1 LAQLGSQSSGTS
13 QGTTTQ
19 SVPLSQQIAGGAIG
33 GLGLLGALGG
43 LPTPG
48 MFGAGGLLDG
58 IANTLGGYNA
68 DGSMSGNQWL
78 QAGQGLGPY
87 RAR

>member
-1 LAQLGSQSSGTS
+1 
-13 QGTTTQ
+13 
-19 SVPLSQQIAGGAIG
+19 
-33 GLGLLGALGG
+33 
-43 LPTPG
+43 

-58 IANTLGGYNA
+58 ISSMLGGYNA